1 MTWSESVDQA
11 ICFGWIDGVRRSI
24 DEESYSIRFTPRKN
38 SSIWSAVNIKK
49 VELLSKK
56 GLMQKAGIES
66 FSRRTES
73 KSKIYAFEN
82 EEMKL
87 PPEFEVQFKANEVAW
102 DYFQSLAPNYRKTSL
117 HWVMSAKQDA
127 TRTKRLGELISDS
140 ELGTNKWKDH
150 KYKK

>member
-1 MTWSESVDQA
+1 MKPTFFPTHQAFRTWFEKNHDKETELLVGFYKVNSGKPSMTWSESVDQA

-49 VELLSKK
+49 VEVLSKK
-56 GLMQKAGIES
+56 DLMQKAGIES

-102 DYFQSLAPNYRKTSL
+102 DYFQSLAPNY
-117 HWVMSAKQDA
+117 
-127 TRTKRLGELISDS
+127 
-140 ELGTNKWKDH
+140 
-150 KYKK
+150 

>member
-24 DEESYSIRFTPRKN
+24 DGESYSIRFTPRKN

-49 VELLSKK
+49 VEVLTKK

-66 FSRRTES
+66 FSKRTES

-82 EEMKL
+82 EEAKL
-87 PPEFEVQFKANEVAW
+87 LPEFEAQFKANKVAW
-102 DYFQSLAPNYRKTSL
+102 SYFQSLAPNYRKTSL

-127 TRTKRLGELISDS
+127 TRTKRLMELISAS
-140 ELGTNKWKDH
+140 EAGTNKWKDN